1 MVVFYKENSEHVG
14 LMYERYNPAF
24 AIEMFK
30 ITMKDP
36 DHVDAFMEAVQDK
49 NWDLIFLILM
59 YDCPEE
65 VIVECDLREN
75 TLKDV
80 FGYDI
85 QELNFGVIE
94 EEIHH
99 KHPNNLDC

>member
-30 ITMKDP
+30 ITLNDP
-36 DHVDAFMEAVQDK
+36 KHVNAFMEAVKTK
-49 NWDLIFLILM
+49 NWDLIFIILM

-75 TLKDV
+75 TLKDI
-80 FGYDI
+80 FGYDAE
-85 QELNFGVIE
+85 ELTFETIE
-94 EEIHH
+94 NEIHD
-99 KHPNNLDC
+99 KHPNIFNS